1 MDKGGEQDDA
11 SSDATFDDD
20 GAEGDAIVL
29 LGECTDELGGSEYLA
44 RVHDTVAGAPPRVDL
59 DLRDLA
65 DMASALVDGSI
76 TLSKTLRN
84 PALMPKQVMLYRA
97 FVRAVFAPD

>member
-1 MDKGGEQDDA
+1 M
-11 SSDATFDDD
+11 
-20 GAEGDAIVL
+20 
-29 LGECTDELGGSEYLA
+29 
-44 RVHDTVAGAPPRVDL
+44 DL

-76 TLSKTLRN
+76 TLSKTLHD